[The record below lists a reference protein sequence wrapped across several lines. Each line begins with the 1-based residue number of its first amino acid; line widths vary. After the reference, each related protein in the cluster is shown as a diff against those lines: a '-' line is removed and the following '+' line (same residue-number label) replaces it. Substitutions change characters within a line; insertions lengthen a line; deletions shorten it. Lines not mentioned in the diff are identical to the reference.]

1 MSDKKLKHFFLEH
14 PKPPTQQTKSNKQTM
29 SMTKFCGFCASTGC
43 AGPHDHTLRA
53 TKDPKSAVTCPRL
66 RETQCGAC
74 GCMGHTAG
82 YCGELKDKERV
93 ARQTANAKR
102 RDEFNQGAWA
112 TTKVKAQPLKVQ
124 EQKAAAAHRSNP
136 FAALNDSEEAKDE
149 RAAAAAVV
157 AAEEHKMA
165 WPAVG
170 NPLKAAGADGD
181 VWASVVRGR
190 DRETHD
196 EEDSMAGMIPASAI
210 VFGKTRWPKFS
221 SDDE

>member
-1 MSDKKLKHFFLEH
+1 MS
-14 PKPPTQQTKSNKQTM
+14 QSKSNA
-29 SMTKFCGFCASTGC
+29 MTKFCGFCASTGC
-43 AGPHDHTLRA
+43 PGPHDHTLRA

-82 YCGELKDKERV
+82 YCGELKDKERLV
-93 ARQTANAKR
+93 RKAANDKR
-102 RDEFNQGAWA
+102 RHEFNQGAWA
-112 TTKVKAQPLKVQ
+112 TTKVKAQPKVQ
-124 EQKAAAAHRSNP
+124 EQKAAPPKLSNP
-136 FAALNDSEEAKDE
+136 FDALNDSEEAKDE
-149 RAAAAAVV
+149 RAVAAAVV

-190 DRETHD
+190 EREAHD

-221 SDDE
+221 CDDE

>member
-1 MSDKKLKHFFLEH
+1 MSHS
-14 PKPPTQQTKSNKQTM
+14 KSNA
-29 SMTKFCGFCASTGC
+29 MTKFCGFCASTGFP
-43 AGPHDHTLRA
+43 GPHDHTLRA
-53 TKDPKSAVTCPRL
+53 TKDPKSAVTCSRL

-74 GCMGHTAG
+74 GCMGHTVG

-112 TTKVKAQPLKVQ
+112 TTKVKARPKVQ
-124 EQKAAAAHRSNP
+124 EQKAAAAHQSNP

-149 RAAAAAVV
+149 RAAAAVVV
-157 AAEEHKMA
+157 ATEEHKMA

-170 NPLKAAGADGD
+170 KPLKAAGADGN
-181 VWASVVRGR
+181 VWARVVRGR
-190 DRETHD
+190 EREAHD

-210 VFGKTRWPKFS
+210 VWGKFGRTGWGG
-221 SDDE
+221 DDE